1 MCVYQ
6 ELSKGETEDQSMER
20 GELNEAVNEN
30 GYWSIILPGSG
41 ASCVTEANATSF
53 HRAVL

>member
-41 ASCVTEANATSF
+41 A
-53 HRAVL
+53 